1 MSTDKELLLK
11 FFDFLKYT
19 DRAIGFYGDY
29 SFKVSRLTPDV
40 FVKDF
45 EEYLKHYQPESKE

>member
-1 MSTDKELLLK
+1 MDKELLLK

-29 SFKVSRLTPDV
+29 TFKPSNFTPDELIES
-40 FVKDF
+40 FD
-45 EEYLKHYQPESKE
+45 EYLKLCQPDSKE

>member
-1 MSTDKELLLK
+1 MDKELLLK
-11 FFDFLKYT
+11 FFDFLKDT

-29 SFKVSRLTPDV
+29 SFKVSRLTPDE